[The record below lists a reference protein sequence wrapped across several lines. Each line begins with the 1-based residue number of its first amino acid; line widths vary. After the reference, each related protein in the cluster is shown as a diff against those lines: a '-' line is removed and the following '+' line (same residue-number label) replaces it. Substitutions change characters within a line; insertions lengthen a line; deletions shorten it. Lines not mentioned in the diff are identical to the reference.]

1 MKRLVLIGLGAAAAA
16 TALPATAQD
25 GPDNR
30 LYIAPTVQY
39 VSADSDRLVDDGI
52 GFTMS
57 VGKPITSGLN
67 FELIGMMTELDSQ
80 IGGTTAEINGL
91 GAQLLLFP
99 SRGSSGT
106 YGLMAVMQGF
116 TDDHPATGNPNGL
129 ASYEGTIF
137 DVGVGTLLSLGNAPL
152 IGDVYARM
160 EARYRFDSH
169 DRREAGAGG
178 TEGFYEGV
186 LGFGL
191 HIPLGPSPAE
201 LAAEKEA
208 EEVALVEAIS
218 DSDNDGV
225 ADTDDQCPGT
235 PSGAVVDSR
244 GCERDSDG
252 DGVKDSIDECPN
264 TPAGREVNAKGCP
277 LDTDGDGVLNSADQC
292 PNTPEGLEVL
302 ANGCAIS
309 GDCRIPKPG
318 EEVDENGC
326 AVVTTVILR
335 GVTFEFDKARLTA
348 NAKVILDQ
356 VADALLSVSQI
367 DIELGGHTDSQGPQ
381 SYNQALSK
389 RRAESVMKY
398 LASRGVAES
407 SMTAKGYGESKPI
420 ADNSTLDG
428 RELNRRVELKI
439 LGESAGDEHAG
450 KGAGDEHAGEGAGDE
465 HAGEG
470 AGDEHAGEG
479 AEHAGEGAEEH
490 AGDSAE

>member
-39 VSADSDRLVDDGI
+39 ISADSDRQVDDGI

-57 VGKPITSGLN
+57 IGKPITSALN
-67 FELIGMMTELDSQ
+67 FELIGMMSELDSQ
-80 IGGTTAEINGL
+80 VGGSTAELNGI

-99 SRGSSGT
+99 NRDSSGA
-106 YGLMAVMQGF
+106 YGLMSVMQGF
-116 TDDHPATGNPNGL
+116 TDDHPATSGL
-129 ASYEGTIF
+129 ASYDSTVF
-137 DVGVGTLLSLGNAPL
+137 DVGVGSLLSLGNAPL

-169 DRREAGAGG
+169 DRREAGVGG
-178 TEGFYEGV
+178 NEGFYEGI

-201 LAAEKEA
+201 IAAKEEA
-208 EEVALVEAIS
+208 EEVALVEAVA

-225 ADTDDQCPGT
+225 ADDADQCPGT
-235 PSGAVVDSR
+235 PAGAVVDSR

-252 DGVKDSIDECPN
+252 DGVKDSLDECPN
-264 TPAGREVNAKGCP
+264 TPAGREVDAKGCP
-277 LDTDGDGVLNSADQC
+277 LDTDGDGVLDSVDQC

-302 ANGCAIS
+302 ANGCALS

-318 EEVDENGC
+318 EEIDENGC
-326 AVVTTVILR
+326 AVVTTVVLR
-335 GVTFEFDKARLTA
+335 GVNFEFDEATLTP

-356 VADALLSVSQI
+356 VADALLSVSRV
-367 DIELGGHTDSQGPQ
+367 DIELRGHTDSQGPQ

-389 RRAESVMKY
+389 RRADSVKKY
-398 LASRGVAES
+398 LASRGVAED
-407 SMTAKGYGESKPI
+407 SMTTKGFGESKPI
-420 ADNSTLDG
+420 ATNDTLEG
-428 RELNRRVELKI
+428 KALNRRVELKI
-439 LGESAGDEHAG
+439 LGDSDGE
-450 KGAGDEHAGEGAGDE
+450 EHAGEGAKSGDE
-465 HAGEG
+465 HAG
-470 AGDEHAGEG
+470 DG
-479 AEHAGEGAEEH
+479 AEHAGDAADE
-490 AGDSAE
+490 